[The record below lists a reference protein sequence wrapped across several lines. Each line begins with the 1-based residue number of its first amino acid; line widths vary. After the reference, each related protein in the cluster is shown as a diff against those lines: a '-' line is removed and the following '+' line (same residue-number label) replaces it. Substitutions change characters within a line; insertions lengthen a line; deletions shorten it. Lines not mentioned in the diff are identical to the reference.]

1 MLHHGQ
7 SFALQFHETW
17 LFLLGMQTEVLLFNT
32 GIDVILTGFM
42 VHFEH
47 FFL

>member
-17 LFLLGMQTEVLLFNT
+17 LFLLSMQAEIPLVNT
-32 GIDVILTGFM
+32 GLDV
-42 VHFEH
+42 EY
-47 FFL
+47 